1 MRSFVS
7 FSEGLSPAPPSRG
20 ETPRGVPF
28 HGPSLAAH
36 RPTARLATSAESLV
50 GAEIERRSKS
60 FLVGLALL
68 GLALLGLSATR
79 SVAGAQEGELDR
91 LLASF
96 RGMTGLS
103 ARFVEEKTIALLAT
117 PIRSEG
123 EVHFVAPGTLMRR
136 VTAPTASAAL
146 IERGRLTM
154 LAHGRRQEIDLTSN
168 AVVGGFVS
176 SFADVLAGDRAALER
191 TYRVDYS
198 RLASGDWKL
207 TLRPRGAP
215 LDQFLSEMEMVGRG
229 RGVTSMRMLE
239 VSGDVTVTTFRD
251 VQLDRRFS
259 DEERRRIFG
268 L

>member
-7 FSEGLSPAPPSRG
+7 FSEGLSPDPP
-20 ETPRGVPF
+20 PRGVTPRRAPY
-28 HGPSLAAH
+28 HEPTLTSLAAP
-36 RPTARLATSAESLV
+36 RPAGRLAASAELPFRF
-50 GAEIERRSKS
+50 EIERLFKV
-60 FLVGLALL
+60 FLVGLALV
-68 GLALLGLSATR
+68 GLAMIATR

-103 ARFVEEKTIALLAT
+103 ARFVEEKTIALLAA

-123 EVHFVAPGTLMRR
+123 EVHFAAPGTLMRR

-154 LAHGRRQEIDLTSN
+154 LANGRRQEIDLTSN

-176 SFADVLAGDRAALER
+176 SFADVLAGDRVALER

-215 LDQFLSEMEMVGRG
+215 LNQFLSEMEMVGRG
-229 RGVTSMRMLE
+229 RGVSSMRMLE
-239 VSGDVTVTTFRD
+239 VSGDVTVTTFQD